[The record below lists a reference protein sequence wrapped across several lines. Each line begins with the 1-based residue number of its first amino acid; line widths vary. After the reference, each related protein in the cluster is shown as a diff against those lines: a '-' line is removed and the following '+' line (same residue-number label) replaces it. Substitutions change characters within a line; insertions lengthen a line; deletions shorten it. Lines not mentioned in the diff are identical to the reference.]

1 MGYRHW
7 VYMQPLTFTALIR
20 VLDRFAK
27 DDGVPGVDLRERRRV
42 QVSYNYSEK
51 MKKGVKGRRT
61 R

>member
-1 MGYRHW
+1 VGYRHW

-51 MKKGVKGRRT
+51 MKKKG
-61 R
+61 